1 MNTVMFDLQAAVMA
15 ASVSSGSSSL
25 TEIPEDG
32 SSFSDVLAAQKEL
45 VTEGAV
51 NQAAN
56 ADTANNGVVDTEMPE
71 DEANQEFSEILGAIE
86 NLDEGVKKALMKLL
100 ETVLKAFR
108 GSDDDKERATDLFAL
123 FSDGGSGIAEDEED
137 VLLSCELL
145 SQTGLMIEAELTD
158 GKDAD
163 EIIAGLED
171 VIVEILG
178 KDADETTAAEIM
190 ASMLNIPVEQFD
202 AYNEDEKFEAI
213 KGAVELLTAPKQVV
227 SEVNPEDV
235 PKMEQLYADIKE
247 FSVKMNNE
255 IPEMLRTSF
264 TAVKINNASEQ
275 VAAISGEVTDEAA
288 SAEKASAEKASVE
301 AIPDAAISDEAI
313 IEKIAADIQQPVITA
328 DNTVSEAPV
337 ITETTAESIQVQVT
351 EVITEKLMSFEG
363 DNGTEEL
370 TMILKPENLGEVAVK
385 IIKENG
391 AVTVL
396 LSAQYEE
403 VGKAMADRAALL
415 GNSLQNQNYNVKEVQ
430 IVAAGNAAEQMGLDF
445 TNQGF
450 GFMQNRSNNQ
460 QNNSNY
466 RGIDAVDGIEET
478 EAVTGTTKLKEAKLW
493 TTA

>member
-15 ASVSSGSSSL
+15 VSASGGNNAL

-32 SSFSDVLAAQKEL
+32 SSFSEVLAAQKEL

-51 NQAAN
+51 NQAAE
-56 ADTANNGVVDTEMPE
+56 NGEVDTDMPE
-71 DEANQEFSEILGAIE
+71 EEVNQEFSEVLNAIE

-100 ETVLKAFR
+100 QTVLKAFR
-108 GSDDDKERATDLFAL
+108 GADDDKERATDLFAI
-123 FSDGGSGIAEDEED
+123 FSDGSSGFAEEEIDED
-137 VLLSCELL
+137 MLLGCELL
-145 SQTGLMIEAELTD
+145 SQTGLMIEAELTN

-163 EIIAGLED
+163 EIVAELED

-190 ASMLNIPVEQFD
+190 ASMLNIPVEQLD
-202 AYNEDEKFEAI
+202 VSDKDTKVEAI
-213 KGAVELLTAPKQVV
+213 KEAVELLTAPKQAVF
-227 SEVNPEDV
+227 EVKPEDV
-235 PKMEQLYADIKE
+235 PKMEQLYADIKGID
-247 FSVKMNNE
+247 VKMNNE
-255 IPEMLRTSF
+255 FSEMLRVNF

-275 VAAISGEVTDEAA
+275 IAAIGSDYTDEVISETVIPEAA
-288 SAEKASAEKASVE
+288 
-301 AIPDAAISDEAI
+301 AAGVQQQI
-313 IEKIAADIQQPVITA
+313 ITPE
-328 DNTVSEAPV
+328 NTVSEAPV
-337 ITETTAESIQVQVT
+337 ISGSTAESIQVQVT
-351 EVITEKLMSFEG
+351 EVVTEKLMSFEG

-370 TMILKPENLGEVAVK
+370 TMILKPESLGEIAVK
-385 IIKENG
+385 IVKENG

-415 GNSLQNQNYNVKEVQ
+415 GSSLQNQNYNVKDIQ

-460 QNNSNY
+460 ESNSRYN
-466 RGIDAVDGIEET
+466 GIEAVDGIEET
-478 EAVTGTTKLKEAKLW
+478 EAVAGTSKLKEAKLW

>member
-15 ASVSSGSSSL
+15 VSASGGNNAL

-32 SSFSDVLAAQKEL
+32 SSFSEVLAAQKEL

-51 NQAAN
+51 NQAAE
-56 ADTANNGVVDTEMPE
+56 NGEVDTDMPE
-71 DEANQEFSEILGAIE
+71 EEVNQEFSEVLNAIE

-100 ETVLKAFR
+100 QTVLKAFR
-108 GSDDDKERATDLFAL
+108 GADDDKERATDLFAI
-123 FSDGGSGIAEDEED
+123 FSDGSSGIAEEEIDED
-137 VLLSCELL
+137 MLLGCELL
-145 SQTGLMIEAELTD
+145 SQTGLMIEAELTN

-163 EIIAGLED
+163 EIVAELED

-190 ASMLNIPVEQFD
+190 ASMLNIPVEQLD
-202 AYNEDEKFEAI
+202 VSDKDTKVEAI
-213 KGAVELLTAPKQVV
+213 KEAVELLTAPKQAVF
-227 SEVNPEDV
+227 EVKPEDV
-235 PKMEQLYADIKE
+235 PKMEQLYADIKGID
-247 FSVKMNNE
+247 VKMNNE
-255 IPEMLRTSF
+255 FSEMLRVNF

-275 VAAISGEVTDEAA
+275 IAAIGSDYTDEVISETVIPEAA
-288 SAEKASAEKASVE
+288 
-301 AIPDAAISDEAI
+301 AAGVQQQI
-313 IEKIAADIQQPVITA
+313 ITPE
-328 DNTVSEAPV
+328 NTVSEAPV
-337 ITETTAESIQVQVT
+337 ISGSTAESIQVQVT
-351 EVITEKLMSFEG
+351 EVVTEKLMSFEG

-370 TMILKPENLGEVAVK
+370 TMILKPESLGEIAVK
-385 IIKENG
+385 IVKENG

-415 GNSLQNQNYNVKEVQ
+415 GSSLQNQNYNVKDIQ

-460 QNNSNY
+460 ESNSRYN
-466 RGIDAVDGIEET
+466 GIEAVDGIEET
-478 EAVTGTTKLKEAKLW
+478 EAVTGTSKLKEAKLW

>member
-15 ASVSSGSSSL
+15 VSASGGNNAL

-32 SSFSDVLAAQKEL
+32 SSFSEVLAAQKEL

-51 NQAAN
+51 NQAAE
-56 ADTANNGVVDTEMPE
+56 NGEVDTDMPE
-71 DEANQEFSEILGAIE
+71 EEVNQEFSEVLNAIE

-100 ETVLKAFR
+100 QTVLKAFR
-108 GSDDDKERATDLFAL
+108 GADDDKERATDLFAI
-123 FSDGGSGIAEDEED
+123 FSDGSSGIAEEEIDED
-137 VLLSCELL
+137 MLLGCELL
-145 SQTGLMIEAELTD
+145 SQTGLMIEAELTN

-163 EIIAGLED
+163 EIVAELED

-190 ASMLNIPVEQFD
+190 ASMLNIPVEQLD
-202 AYNEDEKFEAI
+202 VSDKDTKVEAI
-213 KGAVELLTAPKQVV
+213 KEAVELLTAPKQAVF
-227 SEVNPEDV
+227 EVKPEDV
-235 PKMEQLYADIKE
+235 PKMEQLYADIKGID
-247 FSVKMNNE
+247 VKMNNE
-255 IPEMLRTSF
+255 FSEMLRVNF

-275 VAAISGEVTDEAA
+275 IAAIGSDYTDEVISETVIPEAA
-288 SAEKASAEKASVE
+288 
-301 AIPDAAISDEAI
+301 AAGVQQQI
-313 IEKIAADIQQPVITA
+313 ITPE
-328 DNTVSEAPV
+328 NTVSEAPV
-337 ITETTAESIQVQVT
+337 ISGSTAESIQVQVT
-351 EVITEKLMSFEG
+351 EVVTEKLMSFEG

-370 TMILKPENLGEVAVK
+370 TMILKPESLGEIAVK
-385 IIKENG
+385 IVKENG

-415 GNSLQNQNYNVKEVQ
+415 GSSLQNQNYNVKDIQ

-460 QNNSNY
+460 ESNSRYN
-466 RGIDAVDGIEET
+466 GIEAVDGIEET
-478 EAVTGTTKLKEAKLW
+478 EAVAGTSKLKEAKLW

>member
-1 MNTVMFDLQAAVMA
+1 MNTVMFDLQAAVMV

-32 SSFSDVLAAQKEL
+32 SSFSDVLAVQKEL

-137 VLLSCELL
+137 MLLSCELL
-145 SQTGLMIEAELTD
+145 SQTGLMIEAELSE

-190 ASMLNIPVEQFD
+190 ASMLNIPVQQLD
-202 AYNEDEKFEAI
+202 ACDADEKIEAI
-213 KGAVELLTAPKQVV
+213 KGAAELLTAPKQTL

-235 PKMEQLYADIKE
+235 PKMEQLYADIKDMN
-247 FSVKMNNE
+247 VKMNNG
-255 IPEMLRTSF
+255 ISEMLRTSF

-288 SAEKASAEKASVE
+288 SAEQTSVE
-301 AIPDAAISDEAI
+301 AIPDAVISDEVI
-313 IEKIAADIQQPVITA
+313 VEKIAADIQQPVITA
-328 DNTVSEAPV
+328 ENTVSEAPV

-466 RGIDAVDGIEET
+466 RGIDAIDGIEET